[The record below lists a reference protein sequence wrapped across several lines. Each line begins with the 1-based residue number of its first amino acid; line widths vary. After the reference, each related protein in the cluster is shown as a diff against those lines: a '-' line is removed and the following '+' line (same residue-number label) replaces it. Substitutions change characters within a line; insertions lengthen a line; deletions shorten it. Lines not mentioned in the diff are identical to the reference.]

1 MFPKNSTELSFAGA
15 CKWILVI
22 FSIPFWVRSWQGIV
36 ERKAAVS
43 KSEVVGGDEAL
54 RIGLLSV
61 LYGCLFLAAAAAVW
75 YFWQRNED

>member
-1 MFPKNSTELSFAGA
+1 MFPKNSTGMSFAGA
-15 CKWILVI
+15 LKWVLVL
-22 FSIPFWVRSWQGIV
+22 FSIPFWVRSWQGII

-43 KSEVVGGDEAL
+43 KTEVVGGDEAL

-61 LYGCLFLAAAAAVW
+61 VYACLFLAVAWAVW